1 MGELNNFV
9 DFARPFIE
17 ASKNVFE
24 TMVFTKLEPQKPV
37 LKTDSTSKGDVSAVL
52 GLSGVVEKNGVKLP
66 YKAML
71 VLSWPYPTYLKVA
84 SAMLMDNFTQY
95 NDEIADVGGEICNMI
110 MGNAKRDLATMGYT
124 SNMAIPSMIEGAGHN
139 IKYPSKTTVV
149 LITMNTAHGPF
160 FMELCYKE
168 GNPVAEED

>member
-1 MGELNNFV
+1 MGEMTNFV

-24 TMVFTKLEPQKPV
+24 TMVFTKLDPGKPQVKANSV
-37 LKTDSTSKGDVSAVL
+37 SKGDVSAVL
-52 GLSGVVEKNGVKLP
+52 GLSGEVEKNGQKIP

-71 VLSWPYPTYLKVA
+71 VLSWPYDTYLKIA
-84 SAMLMDNFTQY
+84 SAMLMDTFNEY

-110 MGNAKRDLATMGYT
+110 MGNAKRDLGTIGYT
-124 SNMAIPSMIEGAGHN
+124 SNMAIPSMIEGPGHN
-139 IKYPSKTTVV
+139 IKYPSKTVVV
-149 LITMNTAHGPF
+149 LIPMNSAHGTF

-168 GNPVAEED
+168 GNRSRSKG